1 MKFAVPSGVAL
12 AALLAGSSAAFAQ
25 HEQMP
30 GMSQSAANA
39 GSCAQNSQAVTR
51 GIDEV
56 NARVEEA
63 RQLNDPTRMRA
74 AIGDLQLALT
84 QMKVQLADCV
94 SLATDA
100 GGAMGNMPGMDHPKM
115 PAQPNAPQMQPG
127 SNAPAPAAKGAMP
140 AMPGMDHSKMAGMEP
155 AKPKPAAADVPKKAE
170 MDHSKMPGMEP
181 AKPKPT
187 TAAETPKPAEM
198 DHSKMGMDKAAPGAA
213 PKPAKAVTSSAV
225 VVALRT
231 QPAPPRSGNN
241 DFEVTIKDAEGKPI
255 ADADVSLVL
264 YMPAMPSMN
273 MPAARSTVKLTSAG
287 NGAYK
292 GSGAIGMAGD
302 WDATITAARK
312 GEQLASKTMKL
323 TVK

>member
-39 GSCAQNSQAVTR
+39 GSCAQNAQAVTR

-63 RQLNDPTRMRA
+63 RQLNDPMRMRA

-100 GGAMGNMPGMDHPKM
+100 GGAMGNMPGMDHPKI

-127 SNAPAPAAKGAMP
+127 SNAPAPAAKGATPGM
-140 AMPGMDHSKMAGMEP
+140 AGMDHWKMAGMEP
-155 AKPKPAAADVPKKAE
+155 AKPKTAAAPKQ
-170 MDHSKMPGMEP
+170 
-181 AKPKPT
+181 
-187 TAAETPKPAEM
+187 AEM
-198 DHSKMGMDKAAPGAA
+198 DHSKMGMDKAALGAA

-264 YMPAMPSMN
+264 DMPAMPSMN

-312 GEQLASKTMKL
+312 GEPLASKTMKL